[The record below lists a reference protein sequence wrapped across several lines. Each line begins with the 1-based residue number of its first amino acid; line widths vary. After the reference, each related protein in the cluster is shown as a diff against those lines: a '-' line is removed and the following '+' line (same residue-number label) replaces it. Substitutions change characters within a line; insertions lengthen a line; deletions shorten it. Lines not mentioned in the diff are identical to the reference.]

1 MIPKLPIYA
10 KGDSMGIAVYPT
22 GVSLEE
28 VEIDMLVY
36 TTGNGPRIYGSTQ
49 GSGLPIVKGTDRAV
63 FNIPLRSHRSMVM
76 REPNRNMQKDLSSQ
90 KTKLIRLLIVRIRL
104 LNVQKN
110 QPQTPTSRLRVR
122 NLWPTTLRRSW
133 MSGGSNTGLFGTMRP
148 KAT

>member
-63 FNIPLRSHRSMVM
+63 FKVMNII
-76 REPNRNMQKDLSSQ
+76 NRF
-90 KTKLIRLLIVRIRL
+90 LLKQNILMIVYI
-104 LNVQKN
+104 
-110 QPQTPTSRLRVR
+110 
-122 NLWPTTLRRSW
+122 
-133 MSGGSNTGLFGTMRP
+133 
-148 KAT
+148 A

>member
-49 GSGLPIVKGTDRAV
+49 GSGLPIPSSETGKLDAGIATLETTYTVKASGY
-63 FNIPLRSHRSMVM
+63 
-76 REPNRNMQKDLSSQ
+76 K
-90 KTKLIRLLIVRIRL
+90 KTLTNRLLILTDTKI
-104 LNVQKN
+104 
-110 QPQTPTSRLRVR
+110 
-122 NLWPTTLRRSW
+122 
-133 MSGGSNTGLFGTMRP
+133 MDFYG
-148 KAT
+148 

>member
-63 FNIPLRSHRSMVM
+63 SISHQIMLCVMDWTESRPMRSHRSMVM

-122 NLWPTTLRRSW
+122 SLWPTTLRRS
-133 MSGGSNTGLFGTMRP
+133 
-148 KAT
+148 

>member
-49 GSGLPIVKGTDRAV
+49 GSGLPIVKETDRAV
-63 FNIPLRSHRSMVM
+63 FNIP
-76 REPNRNMQKDLSSQ
+76 SSETGKLDAGIATLETTYIVKASGYK
-90 KTKLIRLLIVRIRL
+90 KTLTNRLLILTDTKI
-104 LNVQKN
+104 
-110 QPQTPTSRLRVR
+110 
-122 NLWPTTLRRSW
+122 
-133 MSGGSNTGLFGTMRP
+133 MDFYG
-148 KAT
+148 